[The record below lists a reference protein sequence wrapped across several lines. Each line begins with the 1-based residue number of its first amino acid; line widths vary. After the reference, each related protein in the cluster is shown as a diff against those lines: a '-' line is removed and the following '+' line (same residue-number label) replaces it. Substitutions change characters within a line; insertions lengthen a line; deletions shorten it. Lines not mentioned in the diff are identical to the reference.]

1 MISRRGRDSSKM
13 RVMTEVIEGQRTF
26 SVDEYHRMAEAGV
39 FAPDERIELIRGVI
53 REMSPKGRK
62 HRVAVALANHLFV
75 RRLAGRAV
83 VQVQDP
89 LSLPG
94 TRSEPEPDVV
104 VTSSPDPRDV
114 GTERSRPLL
123 VIEVADT
130 SLGFDREV
138 KGRLYAEA
146 GISEYW
152 LVNLVDD
159 VLEVYRDPEKGSY
172 STRRILSPSDKVAP
186 LSFPDLEIEVR
197 DLIP

>member
-1 MISRRGRDSSKM
+1 M
-13 RVMTEVIEGQRTF
+13 VEVIEGQRTF

-39 FAPDERIELIRGVI
+39 FAPGERTELIRGVI
-53 REMSPKGRK
+53 REMSPKGRRP
-62 HRVAVALANHLFV
+62 RVAVGLANQIFD
-75 RRLAGRAV
+75 RRLAGRAS
-83 VQVQDP
+83 VQIHDP
-89 LSLPG
+89 LTLSHV
-94 TRSEPEPDVV
+94 RSEPEPDVV
-104 VTSSPDPRDV
+104 VASSPDPRDV